1 MNLGSSW
8 DTSKEPESLYHS
20 LVGQTAK
27 MPHWAVRLSQV
38 ESLPKLIFR
47 IFTQKDS
54 IMSAN
59 PEVKSWL

>member
-1 MNLGSSW
+1 MNLGSSR

-20 LVGQTAK
+20 LVGLTAR

-38 ESLPKLIFR
+38 ESLPKLTFR
-47 IFTQKDS
+47 IFTQENS

-59 PEVKSWL
+59 PEVNSWL

>member
-1 MNLGSSW
+1 MNLGSSR
-8 DTSKEPESLYHS
+8 DTSKEPESLHHS

-27 MPHWAVRLSQV
+27 MPHCTVRLSQI
-38 ESLPKLIFR
+38 ESLPKLTFR
-47 IFTQKDS
+47 IFTQEDS